1 MISYNFNEI
10 KKISLI
16 MIFFFIPL
24 YENDIQS
31 KKMII
36 VYIQSKEK
44 VYILMVKKYY
54 IFQDMKGQYLIFVI

>member
-1 MISYNFNEI
+1 
-10 KKISLI
+10 

-24 YENDIQS
+24 YVINFES

-54 IFQDMKGQYLIFVI
+54 ISQDMVGQYPIFVI